1 MKEYQVSYRGN
12 RLVTRDNIID
22 VLNELGYQPGGGEGG
37 LRLISITSWYK
48 KTTESE
54 NVTVD
59 NPENPGPGW
68 QIGFVLPDPTNRYVW
83 KFSDYHYGDPDHE
96 EIEGFHIYT
105 NCELVSVYASPDTSM
120 GIDFVY
126 ALFDKEILSVTLTDG
141 SGDYPVTSQTP
152 TAGWTRDLSS
162 LAYGADAYLWMSQR
176 RTGEGQT
183 WSIPVRLSGEDG
195 SPGADGLNIQF
206 SYKHMNRLPNSSS
219 QLPEDNPYTQGVS
232 DNEIPDGWRNHPSG
246 VGYFT
251 ELNGGVEE
259 EVFYRYEWATY
270 RLRKEVPEGSIIWDP
285 WSSPFIW
292 SAYGEKGMDGDGV
305 EYVYKREWSG
315 SPEDVDHPSEDFI
328 PTVANPIPD
337 APSGPIFIYGEDS
350 ETGQGGIEQS
360 WNKGVYL
367 IANTDPANPNNWRP
381 EGWDGGFNRWKVDVG
396 SYDRQGEW
404 VPKGWEDDPQ
414 GVDENHKKEYV
425 SQRKRV
431 NGVWGSFS
439 TPTVWA
445 TFSKEHTIWIDPETG
460 LWWIDGQET
469 NIKAEGKN
477 GKGIDLKGR
486 VTLYSVSEVEDYQ
499 TAHPNETVT
508 TLEEAEENFE
518 LTENNI
524 GDCFVVE
531 KGDNGG
537 HIYLYLG
544 PDENDN
550 WEDNWQDFGEF
561 QGEGSY
567 VHIAWAHYY
576 GPDEFGQPSVRGFV
590 IDRTANPIEYEWMGI
605 CTNHEENDPGID
617 RFTEYKWNYVH
628 GRDGDTFERV
638 YVRTTQKTVPPT
650 IGKNQSEE
658 YDSDYLGHTYQGDE
672 EYIPWVGN
680 YSECG
685 SENHGSESTP
695 QYRFTDDPLGPN
707 LTYPYEWMAERKK
720 VDGVW
725 QDFNT
730 PSIHSNYSHDGQSIV
745 RSTVFKRSI
754 TAPIA
759 PYGGSFLSP
768 YPTDTDWKDGL
779 PTGEGPIWM
788 SSKIFTSD
796 EQDPQDGLTWP
807 TPTLLRD
814 SEDLDIEFSNQPKTG
829 TPIPPIDYDKPGG
842 NRHNPEEP
850 SGYDH
855 SATGGKKQLWF
866 DPEQDATY
874 ISAHATEFNWMATRT
889 SFYNASNDSME
900 WRDWVILLIKGETGE
915 AGATFE
921 HAYLVFPDEEDIFD
935 YWPPT
940 APTTAAETPPSSIT
954 VTNSQGTTTY
964 DWVFNT
970 TAGVTVGPE
979 QVLWMTERKV
989 SSSIP
994 GPWSRPVKIS
1004 GNGTPGEDAEDIEF
1018 IYKRSNSLPD
1028 PEDDRPTFGPGSNET
1043 DSSGHK
1049 FEDDDFVPGTC
1060 SGAPN
1065 TTNEGWYDNPSGVD
1079 PEHKYEWMC
1088 QRVKPRGIDQVWQDW
1103 SNVFVWSAY
1112 GDTGMDGDGIEYV
1125 YTRVS
1130 NPTKPN
1136 RPKIQRTSSDST
1148 YINWNGGVENTGSS
1162 QNPVWE
1168 PKDYTGNFYGWV
1180 GGEYNSQGEW
1190 VPNGWTDDPKGVGI
1204 FPNPS
1209 YVPSDP
1215 NSKEN
1220 IIYYKEYVSQRKR
1233 VNGVWGDFSDPA
1245 IWSTKAQQFHIE
1257 NGNWVDEEGNIIGQA
1272 EGDQGQGIQLKGT
1285 VDVIY
1290 DSQKGTNQKSLQ
1302 EINPKLYPALYG
1314 DIQPGDCYVVRA
1326 NRHLYVCLHDTT
1338 NWNRDRESADNWEP
1352 TLSPTN
1358 SDPNWEDV
1366 GEFQGEPGQGSYMH
1380 IAWASSN
1387 DRLHYQTNNIVFTNG
1402 VITEI
1407 KYYVTAYEDKDPQT
1421 EYDWMGVLTDH
1432 EIDDLDS
1439 NYGDVS
1445 YDPED
1450 DRTWNWKKYKWN
1462 HVRGRDGDNYERV
1475 YLRTKTEL
1483 KPGFKDNYINDSNYQ
1498 EPEYLPEVSGYNS
1511 SNPQHSGI
1519 VNGNKCTFTDDPVGV
1534 EASWPY
1540 EWAAE
1545 RKKKLDSTTNIV
1557 RWFEF
1562 SEPSLWARYSFD
1574 GNPGVGIQTRY
1585 TVALIKTGLTISNP
1599 SGETPRSTYTDSNNQ
1614 SHTITWQEGTA
1625 GLIVGSTNEGVYY
1638 LWMTQRSGYTGNWEN
1653 WTTPIRISG
1662 EDGKPG
1668 VDGPGIEF
1676 IFKRQGT
1683 EPDPPGTTDYNNKT
1697 YQDDDYVPQYWED
1710 SPVGVDNT
1718 PDTKYEW
1725 SCQRVKLDGVWQA
1738 WSPVFLWSA
1747 YGETGM
1753 DGDGVEY
1760 VYFRRADAPATPI
1773 GPRARKKSN
1782 NNNKL
1787 PWYGGIEDLG
1797 NTQTHNWSPK
1807 NWDVTTNGAWSTWE
1821 WDSDAGYYNSQ
1832 GEWIPK
1838 AYNINGTVITDGS
1851 GGHVYWSDDPSGVTK
1866 NDGERLEWVSVRRR
1880 VNGVWDDF
1888 TSPKLWASFG
1898 SHVTIVN
1905 GYWVIDGIQYG
1916 KAEGEDGKGIALKGS
1931 VDFLTT
1937 KELSDYR
1944 RDNPDHLS
1952 STALANLKALQ
1963 QIQPGDPNGLGIT
1976 SVEIGDC
1983 YVVRKNRY
1991 LYTSKRRFDT
2001 DSTTN
2006 DDWYT
2011 TDQTIDLWWENTN
2024 NGTAGPGQQNWAE
2037 VGEFQGA
2044 DGESN
2049 YIHIAWATDEAI
2061 ERNNDGTIK
2070 LIHPFITR
2078 YEELDS
2084 DVSYDWM
2091 GVFSDE
2097 NELDPVD
2104 NYIENSSTQP
2114 NPLNWTLY
2122 KWNHVKG
2129 KDGSDYEK
2137 VYIKT
2142 KSENTIPAVNQ
2153 NGYSGS
2159 NEGHNN
2165 PADDEFYPQVQGY
2178 SSISYSNPTFT
2189 DDPTGV
2195 SAEWPYE
2202 WVTERKKK
2210 LNSTTQRMEWGEFNS
2225 PATLWATYSFDG
2237 MSAYLTRGSDSVTV
2251 DAAGNVV
2258 GGYGNSS
2265 NPRIYTEVKIY
2276 DPKKDNGNGT
2286 YGGYLS
2292 YTSNT
2297 TVGANQFKLS
2307 ATGTNCT
2314 ANKTSTGKVYVN
2326 PITSTSSDNCSIA
2339 ITATISNGKTFT
2351 FNFPVT
2357 LNHIPQTY
2365 LTYTLTN
2372 DSDVFTYR
2380 TRNQQYDGLPIE
2392 TCLEVQTTD
2401 GTVDSLGDNTLKE
2414 NGYVKS
2420 VTVVGKG
2427 DTNFLRY
2434 AKIGGTNVTNKT
2446 ILVEADTT
2454 SSSTSI
2460 THTTKTI
2467 TIYKDSGR
2475 SQDTGLRLEIKS
2487 DGNIKLY
2494 RTGTTDL
2501 DLEDTKHDLDISC
2514 VAVLGDVEYQSPIKT
2529 FSLSE
2534 KNDITLYKLVLSSD
2548 TFIKDETGGYSP
2560 LENTFNVK
2568 VNVSD
2573 ETGTTIV
2580 TPDSSSGLVRGN
2592 VKVMF
2597 INGAPATTPRSDTL
2611 SLLSSLDFSNIN
2623 NNFFTVVVVEYNSS
2637 NQPILYHDVETVDI
2651 VPPGVSQVWMDYTPD
2666 RFVVD
2671 CDADGIILST
2681 TTDTV
2686 RTLNI
2691 SAYLRWGNLVCTDFD
2706 TSNTKITLQ
2715 NIGSG
2720 NYVIS
2725 TALNRNTTTGEVSIG
2740 FRFSSGKALTS
2751 GQAKIRIKGTFSN
2764 GISKDVTKYVTIEAN
2779 RTGDTGQP
2787 GDFKST
2793 AFIKTYTDIR
2803 TWLPTGGTYSSPKP
2817 TGFSGHDMPTGA
2829 QWEDGIP
2836 AGEETLWSSTAIF
2849 YGSGATHTWSFPKI
2863 VRDSETYDVEFA
2875 FKQSNGNVPNLP
2887 VKYDEATTTNKCN
2900 AHRPTSPN
2908 TSICDPQIWYDP
2920 EEDSGTIQ
2928 SNYDKFYWKA
2938 EREII
2943 NGSKKPWV
2951 ITQIKGESEPN
2962 VMCDTPII
2970 VIETDPTGKLSSSEN
2985 TFTFKTW
2992 LRLGET
2998 IQIPTS
3004 QTSSDYNNSVIDS
3017 IDDTFQSSDNSVE
3030 WEVTLISNTVLSNT
3044 GITITMSNASCSA
3057 SKTIQIVF
3065 ERKNQSQVKS
3075 FVFKRFAS
3083 QSAATLGKLGDNIGS
3098 FSEPGP
3104 GTVSG
3109 SQTNWNGWSDGLP
3122 STGTNPIYMSSRL
3135 FTSDG
3140 LSPQQ
3145 SSWSSPVRMSD
3156 TDVFDVEFSFEP
3168 LNPGKP
3174 GDSGKVWYD
3183 PSGNP
3188 PSGKTWADAIWMA
3201 TNTKNSSGSWSGWV
3215 VVKIKGE
3222 TGDTGTGISSIT
3234 PWYKAFDTLD
3244 VTIPSPTDSTQPL
3257 TAAGWT
3263 NGYVKPTKENPY
3275 LWKFTRTVYENPSSV
3290 VHDGLEMIQVWS
3302 ENMINPNLLDDT
3314 DFSGFT
3320 FTAGTDTSMGA
3331 WDNAW
3336 KMVNVHYGKNAGIN
3350 IIPNNIPPFR
3360 NHNYF
3365 GGIYDYGTATT
3376 SYIVVLKQFIF
3387 KVDENLYKVNSGNWY
3402 TLSFWMRGNA
3412 STSFENAPLEL
3423 KFLSRNSSD
3432 GNSTD
3437 LIDTSAGIYLND
3449 IYNSTGITI
3458 IKYVHERIKNNSG
3471 ITYNDVF
3478 NNEWKLFTVTFKI
3491 KDTIPSD
3498 VKTCHIEW
3506 YLSIPSNTN
3515 NENEGGGIYI
3525 CMPKLEIGKVATD
3538 YISGDAIKD
3547 PYPRLTVWDTG
3558 KQYYQGKYGEPYL
3571 DAVTY
3576 GANWFRCRNT
3586 HISSDS
3592 NKPVVGQTT
3601 AYWEPAQ
3608 NLDFIVTDLLL
3619 AETAFIKNLTVG
3631 GLRTDDMGKP
3641 HVEMVGSNINFYG
3654 RANFP
3659 NIKMNVDEDNMA
3671 YLEFYD
3677 KNNTFLYD
3685 LGPSGIRWKV
3695 TVTSASCT
3703 QNTLLVKTT
3712 ATDNNNLPKPDFIS
3726 GGTIDTSLWKFS
3738 PAREDG
3744 VVVGDSSYTKN
3755 DDSIANR
3762 ANGKYFT
3769 STTFVKQ
3776 VNGSWVL
3783 DESKYA
3789 NYMYRRQDELVD
3801 TLSTNLGNY
3810 NASTINNAIQNW
3822 KDDLVMFWNFPSGS
3836 ISEINDAYT
3845 VNNNIATITYP
3856 VYRQVYINIVNGFS
3870 NTFYAFKQQ
3879 NTIWMVLA

>member
-12 RLVTRDNIID
+12 RFVTRDNIID

-126 ALFDKEILSVTLTDG
+126 ALFDKEILSVTLTNG
-141 SGDYPVTSQTP
+141 SGDYPVTLQTP

-206 SYKHMNRLPNSSS
+206 SYKHMNRLPDSSS
-219 QLPEDNPYTQGVS
+219 QLPEDNPHTQGVS
-232 DNEIPDGWRNHPSG
+232 DNEIPDGWKNHPSG

-315 SPEDVDHPSEDFI
+315 EPEEVDHPSEDFI
-328 PTVANPIPD
+328 PTVANPTPD

-350 ETGQGGIEQS
+350 SIGQEGIEQS

-367 IANTDPANPNNWRP
+367 IVNSDPTNPNNWRP
-381 EGWDGGFNRWKVDVG
+381 EGWDGGFNRWKTEAG
-396 SYDRQGEW
+396 TYDRQGEW
-404 VPKGWEDDPQ
+404 IPKGWRDDPQ
-414 GVDENHKKEYV
+414 GVDEDHKKEYV

-431 NGVWGSFS
+431 NGVWGEFS
-439 TPTVWA
+439 DPTVWA

-460 LWWIDGQET
+460 EWWIDNKPTG
-469 NIKAEGKN
+469 IKAEGEN

-486 VTLYSVSEVEDYQ
+486 VTLYSIGEVEEYQ
-499 TAHPNETVT
+499 AVHPGVTVT

-518 LTENNI
+518 LTEDNI
-524 GDCFVVE
+524 GNCFVVE
-531 KGDNGG
+531 EGDNGG

-544 PDENDN
+544 PDGNDN

-576 GPDEFGQPSVRGFV
+576 GPNEFGQPSVRGFV

-638 YVRTTQKTVPPT
+638 YVRTTQKTVTPT

-658 YDSDYLGHTYQGDE
+658 YDPDYLGHTYQGDE

-730 PSIHSNYSHDGQSIV
+730 PSIHSNYSHDGQSVV
-745 RSTVFKRSI
+745 RSTVFKRST

-768 YPTDTDWKDGL
+768 YPTDTNWKDGL
-779 PTGEGPIWM
+779 PPGEGSIWM

-807 TPTLLRD
+807 TPTLLKD

-829 TPIPPIDYDKPGG
+829 TPIPPIDYDKSGG
-842 NRHNPEEP
+842 NRHDPEEP
-850 SGYDH
+850 SGYDY

-889 SFYNASNDSME
+889 SFYSASNDSME
-900 WRDWVILLIKGETGE
+900 WRDWVILLIKGEAGE
-915 AGATFE
+915 AGDTFE
-921 HAYLVFPDEEDIFD
+921 HAYLVFPDGEDIFD
-935 YWPPT
+935 YWPST
-940 APTTAAETPPSSIT
+940 APTTAANTPPNSIT
-954 VTNSQGTTTY
+954 ITNSQGTTTY
-964 DWVFNT
+964 SWVFNT

-979 QVLWMTERKV
+979 QALWMTERKV
-989 SSSIP
+989 SSSVP
-994 GPWSRPVKIS
+994 GPWSDPIKIS

-1018 IYKRSNSLPD
+1018 IYKRSNNLPD
-1028 PEDDRPTFGPGSNET
+1028 PEEDRPSYGPNSNVQ
-1043 DSSGHK
+1043 DSNHHY
-1049 FEDDDFVPGTC
+1049 FEDDDFVPGDVENAT
-1060 SGAPN
+1060 G
-1065 TTNEGWYDNPSGVD
+1065 TNVGWHDNPSGVD
-1079 PEHKYEWMC
+1079 SEHKYEWMC
-1088 QRVKPRGIDQVWQDW
+1088 QRVKPRGVDQVWQDW
-1103 SNVFVWSAY
+1103 SRVFVWSAY

-1125 YTRVS
+1125 YTRTS

-1136 RPKIQRTSSDST
+1136 RPRIQRTSSDDT
-1148 YINWNGGVENTGSS
+1148 YINWDGGVENTSS
-1162 QNPVWE
+1162 PQSPIWE
-1168 PKDYTGNFYGWV
+1168 PKDYTGDFYGWI

-1190 VPNGWTDDPKGVGI
+1190 VPEGWTDDPQGVGT

-1233 VNGVWGDFSDPA
+1233 VSGVWGDFSDPA
-1245 IWSTKAQQFHIE
+1245 VWSTKAQQFHIE

-1352 TLSPTN
+1352 TLSATN

-1432 EIDDLDS
+1432 EVDDLDS

-1445 YDPED
+1445 YKPED
-1450 DRTWNWKKYKWN
+1450 DKTWNWNKYKWN

-1475 YLRTKTEL
+1475 YLRTKTESA
-1483 KPGFKDNYINDSNYQ
+1483 PGFVSNYTSDSNYQ
-1498 EPEYLPEVSGYNS
+1498 EAEYLPEVNNYS
-1511 SNPQHSGI
+1511 SSQHSGR
-1519 VNGNKCTFTDDPVGV
+1519 VVGNKCTFTDDPVGV
-1534 EASWPY
+1534 EPNWPF
-1540 EWAAE
+1540 EWMAE
-1545 RKKKLDSTTNIV
+1545 RRKKLDTTTNIV

-1562 SEPSLWARYSFD
+1562 STPALWAKYSFD

-1599 SGETPRSTYTDSNNQ
+1599 SGETPSSTYTYTDLNNN
-1614 SHTITWQEGTA
+1614 SHTVTITWQKGTA
-1625 GLIVGSTNEGVYY
+1625 GLTVGSTNEGVYY

-1662 EDGKPG
+1662 EDGEPG

-1676 IFKRQGT
+1676 IFRRLGT
-1683 EPDPPGTTDYNNKT
+1683 EPDPPGTTDYGGKT
-1697 YQDDDYVPQYWED
+1697 YQNDDYVPQYWED

-1725 SCQRVKLDGVWQA
+1725 ACQRVKLNGVWQG

-1773 GPRARKKSN
+1773 GPRARNKSN
-1782 NNNKL
+1782 NNEKL
-1787 PWYGGIEDLG
+1787 PWYGGVEDIG
-1797 NTQTHNWSPK
+1797 NSQTHVWAPK
-1807 NWDVTTNGAWSTWE
+1807 NWDTTTNGAWSGWE
-1821 WDSDAGYYNSQ
+1821 WDPDAGYYNNPQ

-1838 AYNINGTVITDGS
+1838 AYNVNGTAITNGS
-1851 GGHVYWSDDPSGVTK
+1851 GGYVYWSDDPSGVTK
-1866 NDGERLEWVSVRRR
+1866 NDGERLEWVSTRRR
-1880 VNGVWDDF
+1880 VNGVWDNF

-1898 SHVTIVN
+1898 SHVTIDQN
-1905 GYWVIDGIQYG
+1905 GYWVIDGTTYG
-1916 KAEGEDGKGIALKGS
+1916 KAEGEDGKGVSLKGS
-1931 VDFLTT
+1931 VDVILIKDKNSTYTT
-1937 KELSDYR
+1937 SLQEI
-1944 RDNPDHLS
+1944 NPVLYP
-1952 STALANLKALQ
+1952 ALYGD
-1963 QIQPGDPNGLGIT
+1963 IQP
-1976 SVEIGDC
+1976 GDC
-1983 YVVRKNRY
+1983 YVVRYPDLSN
-1991 LYTSKRRFDT
+1991 LDT
-2001 DSTTN
+2001 PGHLFVALWDKDSWKTANQSN
-2006 DDWYT
+2006 D
-2011 TDQTIDLWWENTN
+2011 
-2024 NGTAGPGQQNWAE
+2024 NWDYS
-2037 VGEFQGA
+2037 VNWDDIGEFQGA
-2044 DGESN
+2044 PGENS
-2049 YIHIAWATDEAI
+2049 YMHIAWTESQYINWDPLVPNKI
-2061 ERNNDGTIK
+2061 QSISRIIK
-2070 LIHPFITR
+2070 A
-2078 YEELDS
+2078 YEDKTEG
-2084 DVSYDWM
+2084 VTYDWM
-2091 GVFSDE
+2091 GICTNHDE
-2097 NELDPVD
+2097 DDPD
-2104 NYIENSSTQP
+2104 SWSE
-2114 NPLNWTLY
+2114 Y

-2129 KDGSDYEK
+2129 KDGVDFER
-2137 VYIKT
+2137 VY
-2142 KSENTIPAVNQ
+2142 SRSNSFSVVPVVNQ
-2153 NGYSGS
+2153 NTYEAGTPGKDRTLS
-2159 NEGHNN
+2159 
-2165 PADDEFYPQVQGY
+2165 EFYPQISNYTANGPIEY
-2178 SSISYSNPTFT
+2178 SIFT
-2189 DDPTGV
+2189 DDPKGSTQD
-2195 SAEWPYE
+2195 WPYE
-2202 WVTERKKK
+2202 WYTERRKEFDDSTLSMVWRDFGPVK
-2210 LNSTTQRMEWGEFNS
+2210 LWTN
-2225 PATLWATYSFDG
+2225 YSYDG
-2237 MSAYLTRGSDSVTV
+2237 LSANLTKPSDNIVV
-2251 DAAGNVV
+2251 DSLGTIV
-2258 GGYGNSS
+2258 GGLGSS
-2265 NPRIYTEVKIY
+2265 PNYRLYTEVKIW
-2276 DPKKDNGNGT
+2276 DPNKDNGT
-2286 YGGYLS
+2286 GGYLAYQS
-2292 YTSNT
+2292 TSGD
-2297 TVGANQFKLS
+2297 VQPGKYKLS
-2307 ATGTNCT
+2307 IS
-2314 ANKTSTGKVYVN
+2314 NKTPSH
-2326 PITSTSSDNCSIA
+2326 ITTSIVSSSGRINVTDIGTAAQIINTNQYSFT
-2339 ITATISNGKTFT
+2339 ITATVFGGKTFSFVYT
-2351 FNFPVT
+2351 ITVT
-2357 LNHIPQTY
+2357 HLEQTY
-2365 LTYTLTN
+2365 FTYSLSN
-2372 DSDVFTYR
+2372 DYDSITYR
-2380 TRNQQYDGLPIE
+2380 TKTKQYDGLPVE
-2392 TCLEVQTTD
+2392 TVIRAQINGKTIGNASEI
-2401 GTVDSLGDNTLKE
+2401 SLSR
-2414 NGYVKS
+2414 GYMKS
-2420 VTVVGKG
+2420 VTV
-2427 DTNFLRY
+2427 
-2434 AKIGGTNVTNKT
+2434 
-2446 ILVEADTT
+2446 T
-2454 SSSTSI
+2454 SSSFYI
-2460 THTTKTI
+2460 TGTEGTETFTKTVNSNI
-2467 TIYKDSGR
+2467 VNNAFSSYGSEENIIIKNSSGT
-2475 SQDTGLRLEIKS
+2475 DTGLRLNIFS
-2487 DGNIKLY
+2487 DGTVRLS
-2494 RTGTTDL
+2494 RQSSGTDVDL
-2501 DLEDTKHDLDISC
+2501 PDAKHYLDISC
-2514 VAVLGDVEYQSPIKT
+2514 VIVYMGVEYPSIVKRFT
-2529 FSLSE
+2529 ISE
-2534 KNDITLYKLVLSSD
+2534 ITDSTLYDLILSK
-2548 TFIKDETGGYSP
+2548 TNVIERLGVYSP
-2560 LENTFNVK
+2560 SNITAKVKVTDENGENTY
-2568 VNVSD
+2568 
-2573 ETGTTIV
+2573 
-2580 TPDSSSGLVRGN
+2580 TPNSSSGRVGTVGSIY
-2592 VKVMF
+2592 VKF
-2597 INGAPATTPRSDTL
+2597 FKNNAANLPSTYSSTNTNFFYPCSNIT
-2611 SLLSSLDFSNIN
+2611 SSLIQN
-2623 NNFFTVVVVEYNSS
+2623 NTITAVVIDTQSS
-2637 NQPILYHDVETVDI
+2637 VYHDIQEITISHEVPESSVDI
-2651 VPPGVSQVWMDYTPD
+2651 TPSQ
-2666 RFVVD
+2666 FIVD
-2671 CDADGIILST
+2671 C
-2681 TTDTV
+2681 
-2686 RTLNI
+2686 N
-2691 SAYLRWGNLVCTDFD
+2691 
-2706 TSNTKITLQ
+2706 
-2715 NIGSG
+2715 
-2720 NYVIS
+2720 
-2725 TALNRNTTTGEVSIG
+2725 
-2740 FRFSSGKALTS
+2740 SSGKVSSTRYLDFTAWLKWGGVTCTKSQLAEGSCSITQTMGGNYTSPSSLTIADDGTVSGRYTFTANQPLTS
-2751 GQAKIRIKGTFSN
+2751 GEI
-2764 GISKDVTKYVTIEAN
+2764 TI
-2779 RTGDTGQP
+2779 TLTGSIGGDTTVAYGTISVIAQKQGQP

-2793 AFIKTYTDIR
+2793 AFIKTYTDIKDWR
-2803 TWLPTGGTYSSPKP
+2803 PTGGSYNSPKP
-2817 TGFSGHDMPTGA
+2817 TGFSGHSMPTGA

-2836 AGEETLWSSTAIF
+2836 AGEETLWSSTATF
-2849 YGSGATHTWSFPKI
+2849 YGSGATHTWSLPKI

-2908 TSICDPQIWYDP
+2908 TSICTAQIWYDP

-2970 VIETDPTGKLSSSEN
+2970 VIETDPTGKLNSSK
-2985 TFTFKTW
+2985 TFKFKTW
-2992 LRLGET
+2992 LRLGES

-3004 QTSSDYNNSVIDS
+3004 QTSSDYNDSVIDS

-3030 WEVTLISNTVLSNT
+3030 WEVTLISDTVLSNT

-3057 SKTIQIVF
+3057 SKTVQIVF

-3075 FVFKRFAS
+3075 FIFQRFAS
-3083 QSAATLGKLGDNIGS
+3083 QSVANANTLITGGSSIGS
-3098 FSEPGP
+3098 FTYPGP
-3104 GTVSG
+3104 GGSG
-3109 SQTNWNGWSDGLP
+3109 NPYSWYGWSDGLP
-3122 STGTNPIYMSSRL
+3122 SDGTNPIYMTSRL

-3145 SSWSSPVRMSD
+3145 TNWSAPVRMSD
-3156 TDVFDVEFSFEP
+3156 TDVFDVEFSFADS
-3168 LNPGKP
+3168 NPGKP
-3174 GDSGKVWYD
+3174 GDSGKAWYD

-3215 VVKIKGE
+3215 VVRIKGE
-3222 TGDTGTGISSIT
+3222 TGESQHIVSTTAY
-3234 PWYKAFDTLD
+3234 YKAWDTLD
-3244 VTIPSPTDSTQPL
+3244 VNIPGENANISSWTTTQIQ
-3257 TAAGWT
+3257 
-3263 NGYVKPTKENPY
+3263 PTKDNPY
-3275 LWKFTRTVYENPSSV
+3275 LWRFYRTVYTNPEQI
-3290 VHDGLEMIQVWS
+3290 VHHGLEMIQVWA

-3314 DFSGFT
+3314 DFIPDDIRY
-3320 FTAGTDTSMGA
+3320 GTTTS
-3331 WDNAW
+3331 D
-3336 KMVNVHYGKNAGIN
+3336 HKNAGGRMGEWYTWQFENMSYAEEFGKDQQNLAISGTSYGGISTGRYDESKSAWIAVLRQN
-3350 IIPNNIPPFR
+3350 IYDRALGTSKIIP
-3360 NHNYF
+3360 
-3365 GGIYDYGTATT
+3365 
-3376 SYIVVLKQFIF
+3376 
-3387 KVDENLYKVNSGNWY
+3387 GNWY
-3402 TLSFWMRGNA
+3402 TLSFWMLGNGN
-3412 STSFENAPLEL
+3412 SDYQKSPLAV
-3423 KFLSRNSSD
+3423 KILSRTSTGATTTSSINVNAGRYLD
-3432 GNSTD
+3432 GIWSSVGKNTTTYIHEAIEGSYGGNYDGTFNST
-3437 LIDTSAGIYLND
+3437 
-3449 IYNSTGITI
+3449 
-3458 IKYVHERIKNNSG
+3458 
-3471 ITYNDVF
+3471 
-3478 NNEWKLFTVTFKI
+3478 EWKRYSITFKF
-3491 KDTIPSD
+3491 KDEIPDTAQTI
-3498 VKTCHIEW
+3498 HIEW
-3506 YLSIPSNTN
+3506 TLSIPAGLNSG
-3515 NENEGGGIYI
+3515 EGSGIYI
-3525 CMPKLEIGKVATD
+3525 CKPKLELGKIVTD
-3538 YISGDAIKD
+3538 YIAGSATHIRD
-3547 PYPRLTVWDTG
+3547 PYPRLTVWDEN

-3586 HISSDS
+3586 HISNDD
-3592 NKPVVGQTT
+3592 NKPRVGQTT
-3601 AYWEPAQ
+3601 VYWEPAN

-3619 AETAFIKNLTVG
+3619 AETAFIKDLSVG
-3631 GLRTDDMGKP
+3631 GLRTGETGKP
-3641 HVEMVGSNINFYG
+3641 RVEMFGNVVRFYG
-3654 RANFP
+3654 NFSFP
-3659 NIKMNVDEDNMA
+3659 SIELLTDNDGVGI
-3671 YLEFYD
+3671 LRFYS
-3677 KNNTFLYD
+3677 KNNEVLYD
-3685 LGPSGIRWKV
+3685 LGPNGISKLSDGHDSTYTTVYYKSLDGSSTLKNMLTISYRNNSGNSYYEAEPLTEDTTGV
-3695 TVTSASCT
+3695 TPYYKLTEGTTSTGNIIKYRISNGSSPSDWNGKILRQKYSDDNLKGVTYPGI
-3703 QNTLLVKTT
+3703 NYLIGNGWY
-3712 ATDNNNLPKPDFIS
+3712 ATIYSVGVMDDFIS
-3726 GGTIDTSLWKFS
+3726 M
-3738 PAREDG
+3738 E
-3744 VVVGDSSYTKN
+3744 GDSSEYSYT
-3755 DDSIANR
+3755 
-3762 ANGKYFT
+3762 
-3769 STTFVKQ
+3769 
-3776 VNGSWVL
+3776 
-3783 DESKYA
+3783 
-3789 NYMYRRQDELVD
+3789 
-3801 TLSTNLGNY
+3801 
-3810 NASTINNAIQNW
+3810 
-3822 KDDLVMFWNFPSGS
+3822 
-3836 ISEINDAYT
+3836 
-3845 VNNNIATITYP
+3845 P
-3856 VYRQVYINIVNGFS
+3856 VYHMVSGVSTSVIRVYYKPSEVATRGVNAPMYEKTGSTYTSRNSLQNFS
-3870 NTFYAFKQQ
+3870 TYS
-3879 NTIWMVLA
+3879 